1 MDENNNNGFILIN
14 NNDDGN
20 PASEDISQDMDTVR
34 LNPEEY
40 DNGPIVEPVYNE
52 IQEELIV
59 EETPNQDFIVREQE
73 SYSKQPDKPRKKKF
87 KGSFLSYVAVAVICS
102 LLGGFVSAVVA
113 PRLLADKGIVPAQYS
128 AQAISIN
135 TNDSI
140 NTVTAVAKKAMSSV
154 VGITTVST
162 VQSQTWPFFG
172 SEDRGGLGSGVII
185 QSDGYILTNS
195 HVVSDGNVKELK
207 VLFENGEQVDGTVL
221 WTDPLLDLAIVK
233 VDVSN
238 LPVADL
244 GDSDALEVG
253 EIAIAIGNPLGL
265 EFQRTVTSGIISGLN
280 RSVSVETGVMENLIQ
295 TDASINP
302 GNSGGPLLNGNGEVI
317 GINTAKINSGEGLGF
332 AIPINEVKAISDQII
347 RTGKFEMVLMGIRGY
362 AVEEYQSRLGLELS
376 SEKGVIILE
385 VQSGLPA
392 EKAGIINGDVITAID
407 GTQVEDMNQLKKQL
421 YKYEKD
427 DMAEITILRNGSE
440 MKINIRF
447 DTIR

>member
-14 NNDDGN
+14 SNDDGN

-40 DNGPIVEPVYNE
+40 DNGPIAEPVYNE

-154 VGITTVST
+154 VGITTVET
-162 VQSQTWPFFG
+162 RQSTWPFAE
-172 SEDRGGLGSGVII
+172 SQDVSGLGSGVII

-195 HVVSDGNVKELK
+195 HVVADGNAKELK
-207 VLFENGEQVDGTVL
+207 VLFENGEQVDGVVL
-221 WTDPLLDLAIVK
+221 WNDSMMDMAIVK

-244 GDSDALEVG
+244 GDSDKLEVG

-280 RSVSVETGVMENLIQ
+280 RSVSVETGTIENLIQ

-302 GNSGGPLLNGNGEVI
+302 GNSGGPLLNGKGEVI

-332 AIPINEVKAISDQII
+332 AIPINEVRPIVEQII
-347 RTGKFEMVLMGIRGY
+347 RTGKFEAVLMGIKGLG
-362 AVEEYQSRLGLELS
+362 VEEYKSILGIDIS
-376 SEKGVIILE
+376 AEKGVVILE
-385 VQSGLPA
+385 VQPNLPA
-392 EKAGIINGDVITAID
+392 DKAGLMNGDVVTAID
-407 GTQVEDMNQLKKQL
+407 DTQVESMSQLKRAL
-421 YKYEKD
+421 YRYEQGD
-427 DMAEITILRNGSE
+427 DAELTVLRNGVE
-440 MKINIRF
+440 MKLKIKF
-447 DTIR
+447 DAVK